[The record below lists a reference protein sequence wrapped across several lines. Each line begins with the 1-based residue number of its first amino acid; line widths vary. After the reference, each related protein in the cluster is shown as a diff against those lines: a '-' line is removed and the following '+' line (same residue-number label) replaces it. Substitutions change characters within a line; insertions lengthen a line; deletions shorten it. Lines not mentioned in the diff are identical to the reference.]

1 MSRRILMLLAL
12 LAVSL
17 SLIAGPTAQKAIA
30 QGTSAATV
38 APTSGLPGSSVTGSG
53 ANWTP
58 GDQIQ
63 AQWADDNSNLGS
75 PAVVASDGTF
85 KVSFKIPSSAAAGS
99 HQILFWDIQSRYF
112 VFANFTVAQVT
123 VGQAV
128 TATPPGTYTTSFI
141 PGQGIWYGIIT
152 TNPGSVSVSATIAMK
167 ASGPQEVVI
176 FNQAGSASLPP
187 GTGTGIFASS
197 VPNLAAFGTYVNTV
211 TVTVSGQSY
220 VRQSSFTVGD
230 HRLAGATKWMVMA
243 SNRGLNYNER
253 CETAVEN
260 AYGTSGKYL
269 TALADYQTQL
279 AAGRVHGETNPSKS
293 TAPAGA
299 LVFFTGSDPTTGHVG
314 IAVGDGKSYWTTD
327 GTIHVAPLTE
337 GMGYKGWSLA
347 PLSWPGES

>member
-12 LAVSL
+12 LAMPL
-17 SLIAGPTAQKAIA
+17 LLIAGPMTQKAIA
-30 QGTSAATV
+30 QGTSTATV
-38 APTSGLPGSSVTGSG
+38 APASGPPGASVIGSG

-58 GDQIQ
+58 EDQIQ

-85 KVSFKIPSSAAAGS
+85 KVSFKVPASAVAGS

-112 VFANFTVAQVT
+112 VYASFTVAQAT

-128 TATPPGTYTTSFI
+128 TVTPPGNYTTSFM

-152 TNPGSVSVSATIAMK
+152 TNPGSVSVPATIAVK
-167 ASGPQEVVI
+167 ASGPQGAVI
-176 FNQAGSASLPP
+176 FNQAGPASLPP

-197 VPNLAAFGTYVNTV
+197 VPNLAALGTYTNTV
-211 TVTVSGQSY
+211 TVTVGGQSY

-230 HRLAGATKWMVMA
+230 HRLAGATKWMARA
-243 SNRGLNYNER
+243 SNRGLNYNEL

-269 TALADYQTQL
+269 TALADYQAQL
-279 AAGRVHGETNPSKS
+279 AAGRLHSETNTSKS

-327 GTIHVAPLTE
+327 GTIHVAPLTQ
-337 GMGYKGWSLA
+337 GIGYKGWSLA
-347 PLSWPGES
+347 PLSWPGER